1 MVPRDWLLL
10 KRNERYLKMEK
21 FSLAEQVVVEI
32 ARSFKPNDNFV
43 TQAVSI
49 SGLVALALAQ
59 RLYAP
64 NIHLVGLAKGCSALL
79 HDVSFTFPV
88 DFGMDSTPPQFVE
101 SIIGMSE
108 IFDYVVKGKW
118 CILMQPAQIDQYG
131 NANTLL
137 AGDKK
142 KPTRA
147 FVGPRGLPCNT
158 VNALVTY
165 YLVNNHNPKVF
176 KDKVDFVC
184 GVGYG
189 RERSEGS
196 VKWGAVSR
204 IFTNLGVFDFDSNT
218 HGMRIKSV
226 HQGIALQQVIDN
238 TGFQLVIPDKLPVT
252 MPPTEEELSLLRTQI
267 DPLGLSKMDFPQ

>member
-1 MVPRDWLLL
+1 MT
-10 KRNERYLKMEK
+10 EE
-21 FSLAEQVVVEI
+21 FSLGEQVVVEI
-32 ARSFKPNDNFV
+32 ARSFKPEDDFV

-59 RLYAP
+59 RLYSP
-64 NIHLVGLAKGCSALL
+64 NIHLVGLARGGSALL

-118 CILMQPAQIDQYG
+118 CILMQPAQIDQFG

-137 AGDKK
+137 AGDKR
-142 KPTRA
+142 KPKRA
-147 FVGPRGLPCNT
+147 FIGPRGLPCNT
-158 VNALVTY
+158 VNAPATF
-165 YLVNNHNPKVF
+165 YLVNNHSPKVF
-176 KDKVDFVC
+176 VEKVDFVC
-184 GVGYG
+184 GVGYCQVRKDG
-189 RERSEGS
+189 Q

-204 IFTNLGVFDFDSNT
+204 VFTNLGVFDFDPET
-218 HGMRIKSV
+218 HRMRIKSI
-226 HQGIALQQVIDN
+226 HQGVSLQQVIDN
-238 TGFQLVIPDKLPVT
+238 TGFQLIIPDKLPVIK
-252 MPPTEEELSLLRTQI
+252 PPTEEELSLLRTQI

>member
-1 MVPRDWLLL
+1 
-10 KRNERYLKMEK
+10 MEK
-21 FSLAEQVVVEI
+21 FSLSEQVVVEI
-32 ARSFKPNDNFV
+32 ARSFKHEDDFV

-64 NIHLVGLAKGCSALL
+64 NIHLVGLAKGGSALL

-101 SIIGMSE
+101 SVIGMSE

-118 CILMQPAQIDQYG
+118 CILMQPAQVDQFG

-137 AGDKK
+137 AGDKR

-147 FVGPRGLPCNT
+147 FIGPRGLPCNT
-158 VNALVTY
+158 VNAPVTY
-165 YLVNNHNPKVF
+165 YLVNNHSPKVF
-176 KDKVDFVC
+176 KEKVDFVC

-189 RERSEGS
+189 QAREDGL

-204 IFTNLGVFDFDSNT
+204 VFSNLGVFNFDEKT
-218 HGMRIKSV
+218 HRMRIKSI
-226 HQGIALQQVIDN
+226 HQGVTAQQVIDN
-238 TGFQLVIPDKLPVT
+238 TGFQLVVPDNLSVT
-252 MPPTEEELSLLRTQI
+252 MPPTEEELSLLRTHI
-267 DPLGLSKMDFPQ
+267 DPLGLIKMDFPAG